1 MSMIEVNPKK
11 ENCINPFSEI
21 GTDWMLIS
29 AGSKD
34 KFNTMTASWGGL
46 GILWNKNVSFAFVRP
61 QRYTFEFL
69 EKYDYYSLSFF
80 DSSFKPVLKFCGENS
95 GRNID
100 KIEQTGLTPILDGEA
115 PYFSEAKK
123 VMICK
128 KLYSQFIDP
137 KCFIDAN
144 IQSNYE
150 NKDYHKI
157 YVGEIV
163 SYKVKK

>member
-1 MSMIEVNPKK
+1 M
-11 ENCINPFSEI
+11 
-21 GTDWMLIS
+21 
-29 AGSKD
+29 
-34 KFNTMTASWGGL
+34 
-46 GILWNKNVSFAFVRP
+46 
-61 QRYTFEFL
+61 
-69 EKYDYYSLSFF
+69 
-80 DSSFKPVLKFCGENS
+80 KFCGENS

-100 KIEQTGLTPILDGEA
+100 KIKQSGLTPVLDGEA

-137 KCFIDAN
+137 NCFIDEN
-144 IQSNYE
+144 IQNNYE